1 MDYFQPGWWH
11 PVSNVINHVYV
22 VDLCFYSSY
31 LLYKS
36 STSLPVPDSIVPIE
50 GSSPLVISATSTD
63 GLKFDDLGDVLQ
75 QTVDENTPTSY
86 SRMFTTPSNL
96 AAVATGLPFQV

>member
-1 MDYFQPGWWH
+1 MVASSKQCNKPC
-11 PVSNVINHVYV
+11 VYV
-22 VDLCFYSSY
+22 VNLCFYSSY

-36 STSLPVPDSIVPIE
+36 STSLPVPDSMVPIE

-63 GLKFDDLGDVLQ
+63 GLKFDDLRDVLQ
-75 QTVDENTPTSY
+75 QTVDKNTPTSY
-86 SRMFTTPSNL
+86 SRIFTTPSNL